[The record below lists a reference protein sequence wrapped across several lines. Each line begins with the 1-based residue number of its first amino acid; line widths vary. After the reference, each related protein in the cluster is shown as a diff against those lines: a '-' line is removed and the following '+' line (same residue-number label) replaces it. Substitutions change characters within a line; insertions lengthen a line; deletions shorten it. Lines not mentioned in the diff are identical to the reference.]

1 SKSATV
7 ASMRSPS
14 SSPGNPTSTRC
25 MWTPRVPLYSGLCF
39 CSMYRWIRLVFPT
52 ARSPTTLIFSLRR
65 RIRKALVSPPGG
77 SKGHRG
83 NYQTS
88 PLPPARLGCGRTEGN
103 LSRPHSDKGRKIL
116 HPERVA
122 ITLALAVAVVLAG
135 IGVFYVLFASGAL
148 TPGAPLL
155 NASAPSAQR
164 DVLSEPETRGLIAF
178 VLSATSLVAA
188 VGLRL
193 FGQRRREWFFAEL
206 GVASS
211 GTRGARPR

>member
-1 SKSATV
+1 
-7 ASMRSPS
+7 MRSPS
-14 SSPGNPTSTRC
+14 SSPGSSTSTRC

-77 SKGHRG
+77 SKAHRG

-88 PLPPARLGCGRTEGN
+88 PLPPA
-103 LSRPHSDKGRKIL
+103 P
-116 HPERVA
+116 
-122 ITLALAVAVVLAG
+122 
-135 IGVFYVLFASGAL
+135 
-148 TPGAPLL
+148 PLL

-164 DVLSEPETRGLIAF
+164 DALSEPGTRGLIAF

-188 VGLRL
+188 LGLQF
-193 FGQRRREWFFAEL
+193 FGQRRRERFFAEL
-206 GVASS
+206 GVA
-211 GTRGARPR
+211 